1 MPLRRRAGGNI
12 AAAMA
17 DKDRDAAL
25 REMARHRGLRLV
37 KSRRR
42 KPGGDYGRY
51 GLADQAT
58 GEQCFGFGANGLEA
72 SADEVEDYLRGR
84 TASTW
89 KKSLAAAGGKAGK
102 AGKAKPKPPPP
113 ESAKR
118 KAPPSP
124 ELRIRDADSGDSEA
138 IAALL
143 PDEFGAS
150 AGEVADRLAHLR
162 RAGELPL
169 VAKLGGDVVG
179 VITWHVTPVL
189 HRPAPVGR
197 ITFLQVDE
205 GSQRKG
211 IGRALVEAA
220 EARLAKHGCKLIE
233 VTSNVKLTQAH
244 KFYRALGFERTSF
257 RFAKPTGSPPPKR
270 R

>member
-1 MPLRRRAGGNI
+1 MPLRRRTGRNI

-25 REMARHRGLRLV
+25 REMARHRGLKLV

-51 GLADQAT
+51 GLADQDS
-58 GEQCFGFGANGLEA
+58 GDECFGFGRKGLEA
-72 SADEVEDYLRGR
+72 TADEVEEYLRSR

-89 KKSLAAAGGKAGK
+89 KKSLATAGGKAGRTK
-102 AGKAKPKPPPP
+102 HRKTPRPEPAKGTRAAEPPKPQ
-113 ESAKR
+113 
-118 KAPPSP
+118 
-124 ELRIRDADSGDSEA
+124 LRIRDAGSGDSEA
-138 IAALL
+138 IARLL

-150 AGEVADRLAHLR
+150 ADEVADRLAHLR

-169 VAKLGGDVVG
+169 VAKLGSDVVG

-197 ITFLQVDE
+197 ITFLEVAERARRQ
-205 GSQRKG
+205 G

-220 EARLAKHGCKLIE
+220 EARLAKRGCKLVE
-233 VTSNVKLTQAH
+233 VTSNVKLKPAH
-244 KFYRALGFERTSF
+244 KFYRALGFERTSH
-257 RFAKPTGSPPPKR
+257 RFAKAVR
-270 R
+270 